1 MFDLLRALFAPLSW
15 MLPGLSTLPDE
26 ALLVILILSATG
38 AVILS
43 FFISHPTWF
52 NGILNFLALFA
63 AGLTAIF
70 FYDAAGFR
78 GFNSVTV
85 AAIVANAGMILC
97 GLLIIFL
104 SRRAT

>member
-1 MFDLLRALFAPLSW
+1 MFDLLQAIFASLHW
-15 MLPGLSTLPDE
+15 TLPDLSALPVE
-26 ALLVILILSATG
+26 ALLVTLILSATG

-43 FFISHPTWF
+43 FFVPHPTWF
-52 NGILNFLALFA
+52 NGILHFLALFA
-63 AGLTAIF
+63 AGITAIF

-78 GFNSVTV
+78 GFDSV
-85 AAIVANAGMILC
+85 AMASIVANAGMILC